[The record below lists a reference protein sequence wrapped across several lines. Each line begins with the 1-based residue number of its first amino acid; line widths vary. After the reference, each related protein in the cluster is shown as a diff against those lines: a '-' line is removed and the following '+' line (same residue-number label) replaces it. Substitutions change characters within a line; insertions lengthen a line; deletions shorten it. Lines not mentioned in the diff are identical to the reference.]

1 MSRFTVQNES
11 GQVVSYD
18 LKPGDPR
25 QEILEQR
32 IARGELSK
40 VSEGTE
46 SAARPVQVVVVEDEH
61 TGLRDEAGDLLKSVH
76 GGGLDPDV
84 AGDVIGQPSGSKSA
98 EELGDEF
105 VGVKAFAG
113 RPTQET
119 LYAAAA
125 KADDE
130 KVDEPEPAEE
140 TGTEP
145 VDKAPAKE
153 RSSSRSSA
161 ARRPAAAKA

>member
-18 LKPGDPR
+18 VNPGDAR
-25 QEILEQR
+25 KEILEQR
-32 IARGELSK
+32 IARGELTK

-61 TGLRDEAGDLLKSVH
+61 TGLRDEAGDWLKSVH
-76 GGGLDPDV
+76 GGGLDPDA
-84 AGDVIGQPSGSKSA
+84 AGDVVGQPSGSKSA
-98 EELGDEF
+98 DELGDEY
-105 VGVKAFAG
+105 VRVDAFAG

-119 LYAAAA
+119 IYAAAA

-130 KVDEPEPAEE
+130 KVDEPEPDEE
-140 TGTEP
+140 TGTQP
-145 VDKAPAKE
+145 VADAPAKE
-153 RSSSRSSA
+153 QAGARSGTSKRS
-161 ARRPAAAKA
+161 AAAKA